1 MKKVIILANCQ
12 ARPIAKY
19 ITELSEECEVIE
31 IGIVHLLND
40 EQKEYFHK
48 KFDEADFIVAQQVSS
63 NYPCQFVTTKSLLE
77 KYSSKVISIVNLY
90 FSGYNPEL
98 RYVRIPGQGTLKG
111 PLGDYHIE
119 TFIDCWKKGLSVA
132 DTVQLYNNIDY
143 HNKIYKNSID
153 NSLKE
158 LRKREAETELNIS
171 DYIQENLSKKKL
183 FHTMNHPS
191 EALLVKYSEMILER
205 IGVDYKKSQPDVS
218 MKESLGVFRL
228 PTNPYITT
236 LISDNM
242 QNTDLFKGVKIE
254 VDTDG
259 DVKIIKNSEYDL
271 EGIIRAFY
279 EVYNSNRNIIN
290 SI

>member
-1 MKKVIILANCQ
+1 MKKVVILANCQ

-31 IGIVHLLND
+31 VGIVHLLND
-40 EQKEYFHK
+40 EQKECFHK
-48 KFDEADFIVAQQVSS
+48 KFDEADFIVAQQVSP
-63 NYPCQFVTTKSLLE
+63 NYPCQFVTTQNLLE

-119 TFIDCWKKGLSVA
+119 TFIDGWKKGLSVE
-132 DTVQLYNNIDY
+132 DTVKLYNNIDY
-143 HNKIYKNSID
+143 HKKIYTNSID
-153 NSLKE
+153 NSFKE

-171 DYIQENLSKKKL
+171 DYIQENLSRKKL

-191 EALLVKYSEMILER
+191 EPLLMKYSEMILEK
-205 IGVDYKKSQPDVS
+205 IGVDYKKYQPDAS

-228 PTNPYITT
+228 PTNPYINT

-242 QNTDLFKGVKIE
+242 QSTDSFKGFDIEVSNSGNVKIM
-254 VDTDG
+254 
-259 DVKIIKNSEYDL
+259 KNFEYDL
-271 EGIIRAFY
+271 EGIVRAFY
-279 EVYNSNRNIIN
+279 EVYDSNRDIVN
-290 SI
+290 SL